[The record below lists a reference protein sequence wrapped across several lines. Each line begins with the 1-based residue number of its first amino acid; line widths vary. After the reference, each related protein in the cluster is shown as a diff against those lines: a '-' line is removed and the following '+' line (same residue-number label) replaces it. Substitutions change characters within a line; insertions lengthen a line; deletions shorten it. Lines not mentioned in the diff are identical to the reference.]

1 MSNVT
6 TTFDT
11 KEINSKVDAL
21 KTQMSNVGLKIQDMN
36 DSIRNAPLE
45 GNTLSSELRVMADV
59 LTRAHQKLDSLFS
72 QCQADIME
80 ASGNLDARTRAMEQR
95 LNQ

>member
-11 KEINSKVDAL
+11 TEINSKVADL
-21 KTQMSNVGLKIQDMN
+21 KGQMNIVGMKIQDMN

-45 GNTLSSELRVMADV
+45 GNTLSSELRVMADT
-59 LTRAHQKLDSLFS
+59 LTRAHQKLESLFNE
-72 QCQADIME
+72 CQSDIME
-80 ASGNLDARTRAMEQR
+80 ASGNLDARTRIMEQT